1 MWDISSEQ
9 AENVGSGSSDNG
21 IPFVV
26 VAWDDRTEM
35 EGEIECLEYK
45 VGATVQLWYKRWLE
59 TPAVNTDYGER
70 ETRHQV
76 FPNLTG
82 SKKEVRACVNF
93 AGNASHNHIHSLL
106 VNQTASRRQWSGLS
120 GHALVIYPAKHNTTM
135 W

>member
-1 MWDISSEQ
+1 MGYIEEQ
-9 AENVGSGSSDNG
+9 AESVGSGSSNNG

-45 VGATVQLWYKRWLE
+45 VGATVQLWDKRWLE
-59 TPAVNTDYGER
+59 TPAVNTDYEG

-82 SKKEVRACVNF
+82 SKKEARSVREFCWKRKPQ
-93 AGNASHNHIHSLL
+93 SHTFSTSKPNCFSSAMEWVEWTRIGDISSE
-106 VNQTASRRQWSGLS
+106 T
-120 GHALVIYPAKHNTTM
+120 
-135 W
+135 